1 MKRTFTITVESGK
14 TTIQGKDMTLAEA
27 SGILNYFIMRN
38 AMVGALILEEVR
50 EISPKTTRKKNKKIG

>member
-14 TTIQGKDMTLAEA
+14 TSINGNDMTLAEA
-27 SGILNYFIMRN
+27 AGILNYFIMRN
-38 AMVGALILEEVR
+38 AMVGALILEEVS